1 MHNTFFIAFLLFF
14 TFSISVYAQKVETN
28 SDIMMVL
35 PFENTS
41 GNPEFNWVGESIA
54 DSLSDLLKVPGLII
68 ISNEERKLIQ
78 QRLNI
83 PLTNLPSLA
92 TSLRLARESKSSLL
106 VAGKYAIIP
115 AQGEVAASISVTAKI
130 IRVNEGRFLSEEL
143 PDGKKI
149 TRDIA
154 LSDALAQLQTI
165 EGQLAYQILYQRDK
179 ALAFSQSQFV
189 EAANKIPAR
198 AFEAY
203 IKGLLS
209 TNLETRENF
218 FKNSMR
224 LYTEAKQ
231 GETYSAASLELGHL
245 YLNQKKQQEAID
257 AFSKVPQQDEHFA
270 EAAFYIGLI
279 YWQQSNY
286 EQALSV
292 LQPLANDLVL
302 TSVYN
307 TIGAIA
313 VQSAR
318 SQKKDKSKA
327 SLLLKD
333 GMNYLKKASDSQPDD
348 TNSRFNYGLSLFLDN
363 NFSEAILQLRPVL
376 ASNPRDG
383 EAYFLLAKALEKT
396 ADASAKDFDDQARRF
411 MTNYAKSETDYRRGN
426 STDSISVRIEQPVR
440 NDFVSIILRKKQYS
454 PLQSPVDETTTLL
467 IQAKVFYKE
476 GKDDEAMAS
485 LRKILNSEP
494 MNAES
499 RLIVGKIH
507 LRNRDLEQAVTQLK
521 TALFWDNKLLEA
533 HILLGRIF
541 LDKKDCLTA
550 KNYAASAN
558 EIDSENQEVVAL
570 QRLAERC
577 GR

>member
-1 MHNTFFIAFLLFF
+1 MYQKFFISFLLVLLFAL
-14 TFSISVYAQKVETN
+14 SVFAQKPESN
-28 SDIMMVL
+28 SDTLMVL
-35 PFENTS
+35 PFENKS
-41 GNPEFNWVGESIA
+41 GNPEFNWIGESIA
-54 DSLSDLLKVPGLII
+54 DSLSDLLKVPGLNV
-68 ISNEERKLIQ
+68 ISNEERKLVQ

-106 VAGKYAIIP
+106 VAGKYSIIP
-115 AQGEVAASISVTAKI
+115 ALGEVAASISVTARI

-143 PDGKKI
+143 PDGRKI
-149 TRDIA
+149 T
-154 LSDALAQLQTI
+154 LSDALSNLQTI
-165 EGQLAYQILYQRDK
+165 EGQMAYQVLYQRDK
-179 ALAFSQSQFV
+179 ALAFSESQFK

-218 FKNSMR
+218 YKNAIR

-231 GETYSAASLELGHL
+231 GETYAAVSLELGHL
-245 YLNQKKQQEAID
+245 YLNQKKQQD
-257 AFSKVPQQDEHFA
+257 AVDFFSKVPQGDEHYA

-279 YWQQSNY
+279 YWQQNNY
-286 EQALSV
+286 EQALAV
-292 LQPLANDLVL
+292 LQPLADDLVL

-307 TIGAIA
+307 TIGAIS
-313 VQSAR
+313 VQSSR
-318 SQKKDKSKA
+318 TQKKDKSKA
-327 SLLLKD
+327 ALLLKD
-333 GMNYLKKASDSQPDD
+333 GISFLKKASESQPDD
-348 TNSRFNYGLSLFLDN
+348 AVSRFNYGLALFADN
-363 NFSEAILQLRPVL
+363 NFREAILQLRPVL

-396 ADASAKDFDDQARRF
+396 ADVSAKDFDDQARRF
-411 MTNYAKSETDYRRGN
+411 MTNYAKSETEFRRSN
-426 STDSISVRIEQPVR
+426 STESIPVRIEQPVR
-440 NDFVSIILRKKQYS
+440 NDFVSIILRKKQNS

-467 IQAKVFYKE
+467 IQAKGFYRA
-476 GKDDEAMAS
+476 GQDDEAMTA

-507 LRNRDLEQAVTQLK
+507 LRSGDLDQAVTQLK
-521 TALFWDNKLLEA
+521 TALFWDNRLIEA

-541 LDKKDCLTA
+541 LDKKDCLSA
-550 KNYAASAN
+550 KNYAASAA
-558 EIDSENQEVVAL
+558 EIDENNSEVVAL

>member
-1 MHNTFFIAFLLFF
+1 MYQKFFISFLLVLLFAL
-14 TFSISVYAQKVETN
+14 SVFAQKPESN
-28 SDIMMVL
+28 SDTLMVL
-35 PFENTS
+35 PFENKS
-41 GNPEFNWVGESIA
+41 GNPEFNWIGESIA
-54 DSLSDLLKVPGLII
+54 DSLSDLLKVPGLNV
-68 ISNEERKLIQ
+68 ISNEERKLVQ

-106 VAGKYAIIP
+106 VAGKYSIIP
-115 AQGEVAASISVTAKI
+115 AQGEVAASISVTARI

-143 PDGKKI
+143 PDGRKI
-149 TRDIA
+149 TRDIT
-154 LSDALAQLQTI
+154 LSDALSNLQTI
-165 EGQLAYQILYQRDK
+165 EGQMAYQVLYQRDK
-179 ALAFSQSQFV
+179 ALAFSESQFK

-218 FKNSMR
+218 YKNAIR

-231 GETYSAASLELGHL
+231 GETYAAVSLELGHL
-245 YLNQKKQQEAID
+245 YLNQKKQQD
-257 AFSKVPQQDEHFA
+257 AVDFFSKVPQGDEHYA

-279 YWQQSNY
+279 YWQQNNY
-286 EQALSV
+286 EQALAV
-292 LQPLANDLVL
+292 LQPLADDLVL

-307 TIGAIA
+307 TIGAIS
-313 VQSAR
+313 VQSSR
-318 SQKKDKSKA
+318 TQKKDKSKA
-327 SLLLKD
+327 ALLLKD
-333 GMNYLKKASDSQPDD
+333 GISFLKKASESQPDD
-348 TNSRFNYGLSLFLDN
+348 AVSRFNYGLALFADN
-363 NFSEAILQLRPVL
+363 NFREAILQLRPVL

-396 ADASAKDFDDQARRF
+396 ADVSAKDFDDQARRF
-411 MTNYAKSETDYRRGN
+411 MTNYAKSETEFRRSN
-426 STDSISVRIEQPVR
+426 STESIPVRIEQPVR
-440 NDFVSIILRKKQYS
+440 NDFVSIILRKKQNS

-467 IQAKVFYKE
+467 IQAKGFYKA
-476 GKDDEAMAS
+476 GQDDEAMTA

-507 LRNRDLEQAVTQLK
+507 LRSGDLDQAVTQLK
-521 TALFWDNKLLEA
+521 TALFWDNRLIEA

-541 LDKKDCLTA
+541 LDKKDCLSA
-550 KNYAASAN
+550 KNYAASAA
-558 EIDSENQEVVAL
+558 EIDENNSEVVAL

>member
-1 MHNTFFIAFLLFF
+1 MLNKFFISLLFLSL
-14 TFSISVYAQKVETN
+14 SIPTLAQNT
-28 SDIMMVL
+28 DTLMVL

-41 GNPEFNWVGESIA
+41 GNSEFNWVGESLA
-54 DSLSDLLKVPGLII
+54 DSLSDLLKVPGLNI

-83 PLTNLPSLA
+83 PLSNLPSLA

-106 VAGKYAIIP
+106 IAGKYSILP

-143 PDGKKI
+143 SDGRKI
-149 TRDIA
+149 TRDIT

-218 FKNSMR
+218 FKNALR
-224 LYTEAKQ
+224 LFTEAKQ

-257 AFSKVPQQDEHFA
+257 AFSKVTPQDEHFA

-279 YWQQSNY
+279 YWQQNNF
-286 EQALSV
+286 EQALAV
-292 LQPLANDLVL
+292 LQPLADELVL

-307 TIGAIA
+307 TIGSIS
-313 VQSAR
+313 VQSSR
-318 SQKKDKSKA
+318 MQKKDKSKA
-327 SLLLKD
+327 SVLLKD
-333 GMNYLKKASDSQPDD
+333 GITFLKKASDSQPDD
-348 TNSRFNYGLSLFLDN
+348 TISRFNYGLALFINN
-363 NFSEAILQLRPVL
+363 NFTEAILQLRPVL

-396 ADASAKDFDDQARRF
+396 ADSSAKVFDDQARRF

-467 IQAKVFYKE
+467 IQARVFYKE
-476 GKDDEAMAS
+476 GRDDEAMTN

-507 LRNRDLEQAVTQLK
+507 LRNGDLEQSVTQLK

-541 LDKKDCLTA
+541 LDKKDCLIA

-558 EIDSENQEVVAL
+558 ELDAENQEVIAL